1 MIKSWL
7 MLSTLIICTLNK
19 IPTKTN
25 CFWVDENPATASDC
39 EEPSFGGKCCLA
51 KKGNHSVCVKAS
63 NDKAMSKS
71 EAESLLK
78 EIYIDDGYQ
87 FSCSAAEIPFLG
99 DCGLKPSMFANSNRE
114 CFEDKAS
121 KCCRYNNGHV
131 KRCLSAGPPGIEDET
146 AIKNLEKKFN
156 IEKKF
161 ITCNYPDLP
170 KINECGKFK
179 GTELKPN
186 VVDECADNIR
196 CCLASLNGKSVCI
209 DGYEPLD
216 DAVINGIFDDET
228 LRKTFKHLSYQ
239 NYECEDNFFWR
250 NHTLGFLA

>member
-1 MIKSWL
+1 
-7 MLSTLIICTLNK
+7 MLSTLIICTLNNH
-19 IPTKTN
+19 IPIKSD
-25 CFWVDENPATASDC
+25 CIWVDDNPTSVSDC
-39 EEPSFGGKCCLA
+39 EQPTFGGKCCLA

-63 NDKAMSKS
+63 DDNSMSKS

-78 EIYIDDGYQ
+78 EIYIDDGYE
-87 FSCSAAEIPFLG
+87 FTCSATEIPDFG

-114 CFEDKAS
+114 CFEDKRT
-121 KCCRYNNGHV
+121 KCCRYNDRNY
-131 KRCLSAGPPGIEDET
+131 KRCLSAGPLGIDDET

-161 ITCNYPDLP
+161 ITCDYPDLP

-186 VVDECADNIR
+186 VVDECADNIK

-209 DGYEPLD
+209 DGYEPLEFNEKGFSND
-216 DAVINGIFDDET
+216 DILT
-228 LRKTFKHLSYQ
+228 QTFKHLTYQ
-239 NYECEDNFFWR
+239 NYHCEENFFWR